1 MHTELILDHRILPFS
16 HILHRLS
23 KIENDKEVQL
33 VFSDRP
39 ENDFTTLGKTIS
51 KSQLQQASGFPFFC
65 NMVPRSFYQRISPT
79 ASVDLGFSFAAL
91 HHLDHVPPNC
101 QVLMLIVN
109 LYSANNLAKMSSISW
124 IFEHWNSFLVDRWY
138 CPLWAPLLLARKIT
152 LLFLRR
158 VRLRWWRCWAVFAA
172 FEIPTYN
179 RRLKDVREV
188 LDEVENVWG
197 LEEMYEKRI
206 EHPAAAILRE
216 PEKGEGQTTVDESTR
231 YAEIVV
237 NWFMAVI
244 SGYLVKALREISGG
258 ENLAEEEIVSEW
270 TRRTQEQFLKNSKDD
285 SVICWVIY

>member
-1 MHTELILDHRILPFS
+1 M
-16 HILHRLS
+16 
-23 KIENDKEVQL
+23 
-33 VFSDRP
+33 
-39 ENDFTTLGKTIS
+39 
-51 KSQLQQASGFPFFC
+51 
-65 NMVPRSFYQRISPT
+65 
-79 ASVDLGFSFAAL
+79 
-91 HHLDHVPPNC
+91 
-101 QVLMLIVN
+101 
-109 LYSANNLAKMSSISW
+109 
-124 IFEHWNSFLVDRWY
+124 
-138 CPLWAPLLLARKIT
+138 
-152 LLFLRR
+152 
-158 VRLRWWRCWAVFAA
+158 
-172 FEIPTYN
+172 
-179 RRLKDVREV
+179 
-188 LDEVENVWG
+188 ENVWG

>member
-138 CPLWAPLLLARKIT
+138 CPL
-152 LLFLRR
+152 
-158 VRLRWWRCWAVFAA
+158 
-172 FEIPTYN
+172 
-179 RRLKDVREV
+179 
-188 LDEVENVWG
+188 
-197 LEEMYEKRI
+197 
-206 EHPAAAILRE
+206 
-216 PEKGEGQTTVDESTR
+216 
-231 YAEIVV
+231 
-237 NWFMAVI
+237 
-244 SGYLVKALREISGG
+244 
-258 ENLAEEEIVSEW
+258 
-270 TRRTQEQFLKNSKDD
+270 
-285 SVICWVIY
+285 